1 MSFSRIRSLFKRYPL
16 LANSTVYGS
25 MCVTAEF
32 SQQYINKRY
41 LDPKIPP
48 EPIDKA
54 SLARY
59 AVVGSCINSN
69 ILYFWY
75 KWLDANFVGKSSK
88 IVVKKLLLDQF
99 LLTPQL
105 LGVFYISMSI
115 MEGKSDLL
123 AELKQKFVPTFQT
136 SCCFW
141 LPAQAV
147 NFLLVPPMARVVY
160 VASCSFLWV
169 NILCFI
175 KRKEMISQEEPIP
188 A

>member
-1 MSFSRIRSLFKRYPL
+1 MVLTRVRTMFKRYPL
-16 LANSTVYGS
+16 LANSAVYGT

-32 SQQYINKRY
+32 SQQVINKRV
-41 LDPKIPP
+41 LDRKTPP

-75 KWLDANFVGKSSK
+75 RWLDANFVGKSSK
-88 IVVKKLLLDQF
+88 IIVKKLLLDQF

-115 MEGKSDLL
+115 MEGKNDLL
-123 AELKQKFVPTFQT
+123 AELKEKFVPTFQT

-141 LPAQAV
+141 LPAQAL
-147 NFLLVPPMARVVY
+147 NFLVVPPVARVVY

-175 KRKEMISQEEPIP
+175 KRKDMIGSKEPLT